1 MAGMGGGQGFW
12 AGRGGVGGGGEG
24 FWEGSP
30 HRLSD
35 KHYKYNSY

>member
-12 AGRGGVGGGGEG
+12 AGRGGVGGGEG

>member
-1 MAGMGGGQGFW
+1 VAGMGGGQGFW
-12 AGRGGVGGGGEG
+12 AGRGGVGGGEG